1 MVKRIAVAAA
11 VLAAV
16 ALILWGSLR
25 SSDGKGPLVTVEKV
39 ARRDVVARV
48 KASGEINPRQK
59 VEIQSKV
66 IGEIVALPVREGD
79 AVKAGQVVAEV
90 EKDLYLAARDQA
102 RAALEQARVN
112 LERSRAELANEEL
125 NLARVTELRGE
136 GVLSQDAFDRAKLA
150 RDAAAIGVRAQQ
162 EAIRQAESAHQRA
175 IDDLARTTIRA
186 PMDGIVTALNVEKG
200 ETAVMGTMNFAGSV
214 LMVIGD
220 LSAILAEVEVAESEV
235 VALALGQSAVVRV
248 DALPDTPLAGRV
260 VEIGSSG
267 VKTGDVVK
275 FRVKVALDQ
284 PDPRVRPGMTAKVE
298 IITKTAPGAIAVAQQ
313 AVQTRWLDDK
323 GKEAQRREG
332 DTSQRE
338 VSAVYAL
345 AGGKAGRREVK
356 AGVHDELW
364 VEVTEG
370 LAEGDEI
377 ITGPYR
383 TLRALKDGDAVRRE
397 KPAKKK
403 DKDSEKEP

>member
-1 MVKRIAVAAA
+1 MAKRIAVVAA

-16 ALILWGSLR
+16 ALILWASLR
-25 SSDGKGPLVTVEKV
+25 PSEGKGPAVTLEKV
-39 ARRDVVARV
+39 GRRDVVARV
-48 KASGEINPRQK
+48 KASGEINPKQK

-66 IGEIVALPVREGD
+66 IGEVVALPVREGD
-79 AVKAGQVVAEV
+79 DVRAGQVVV
-90 EKDLYLAARDQA
+90 EIEKQLYVAARDQA

-112 LERSRAELANEEL
+112 LERSRADLANEEL
-125 NLARVTELRGE
+125 NFARVTQLQGE

-150 RDAAAIGVRAQQ
+150 RDAASIGVRAQQ
-162 EAIRQAESAHQRA
+162 QAIRQAESAHQRA
-175 IDDLARTTIRA
+175 IDDLERTTIRA
-186 PMDGIVTALNVEKG
+186 PMDGTVTALNVEKG

-220 LSAILAEVEVAESEV
+220 LSEILAEVEVAESEV
-235 VALALGQSAVVRV
+235 VALALGQTAVVRV

-260 VEIGSSG
+260 AEIGSSG

-275 FRVKVALDQ
+275 FRVKVALDR

-298 IITKTAPGAIAVAQQ
+298 ITTKTAGGAVAVPQQ

-323 GKEAQRREG
+323 GKEVQRREG

-338 VSAVYAL
+338 LSAVYL
-345 AGGKAGRREVK
+345 LVGGKAARREVK
-356 AGVHDELW
+356 TGVHDELW
-364 VEVTEG
+364 VEVSEG

-383 TLRALKDGDAVRRE
+383 TLRTLKDGDPVRRE

-403 DKDSEKEP
+403 DRDGEKEP

>member
-1 MVKRIAVAAA
+1 MAKRIAVVAA

-16 ALILWGSLR
+16 ALILWASLR
-25 SSDGKGPLVTVEKV
+25 PSEGKGPAVTLEKV
-39 ARRDVVARV
+39 GRRDVVARV
-48 KASGEINPRQK
+48 KASGEINPKQK

-66 IGEIVALPVREGD
+66 IGEVVALPVREGD
-79 AVKAGQVVAEV
+79 EVRAGQVVV
-90 EKDLYLAARDQA
+90 EIEKQLYVAARDQA

-112 LERSRAELANEEL
+112 LERSRADLANEEL
-125 NLARVTELRGE
+125 NFARVTQLQGE

-150 RDAAAIGVRAQQ
+150 RDAASIGVRAQQ
-162 EAIRQAESAHQRA
+162 QAIRQAESAHQRA
-175 IDDLARTTIRA
+175 IDDLERTTIRA
-186 PMDGIVTALNVEKG
+186 PMDGTVTALNVEKG

-220 LSAILAEVEVAESEV
+220 LSEILAEVEVAESEV
-235 VALALGQSAVVRV
+235 VALALGQTAVVRV

-260 VEIGSSG
+260 AEIGSSG

-275 FRVKVALDQ
+275 FRVKVALDR

-298 IITKTAPGAIAVAQQ
+298 ITTRTAGGAVAVPQQ

-323 GKEAQRREG
+323 GKEVQRREG

-338 VSAVYAL
+338 LSAVYL
-345 AGGKAGRREVK
+345 LVGGKAERREVK
-356 AGVHDELW
+356 TGVHDELW
-364 VEVTEG
+364 VEVSEG

-383 TLRALKDGDAVRRE
+383 TLRTLKDGDAVRRE

-403 DKDSEKEP
+403 DKDGEKEP

>member
-1 MVKRIAVAAA
+1 MAKRIAVVAA

-16 ALILWGSLR
+16 ALILWASLR
-25 SSDGKGPLVTVEKV
+25 PSEGKGPAVTLEKV
-39 ARRDVVARV
+39 GRRDVVARV
-48 KASGEINPRQK
+48 KASGEINPKQK

-66 IGEIVALPVREGD
+66 IGEVVALPVREGD
-79 AVKAGQVVAEV
+79 EVRAGQVVV
-90 EKDLYLAARDQA
+90 EIEKQLYVAARDQA

-112 LERSRAELANEEL
+112 LERSRADLANEEL
-125 NLARVTELRGE
+125 NFARVTQLQGE

-162 EAIRQAESAHQRA
+162 QAIRQAESAHQRA
-175 IDDLARTTIRA
+175 IDDLERTTIRA
-186 PMDGIVTALNVEKG
+186 PMDGTVTALNVEKG

-220 LSAILAEVEVAESEV
+220 LSEILAEVEVAESEV
-235 VALALGQSAVVRV
+235 VALALGQTAVVRV

-260 VEIGSSG
+260 AEIGSSG

-275 FRVKVALDQ
+275 FRVKVALDR

-298 IITKTAPGAIAVAQQ
+298 ITTKTAGGAVAVPQQ
-313 AVQTRWLDDK
+313 AVQARWLDDK
-323 GKEAQRREG
+323 GKEVQRREG

-338 VSAVYAL
+338 LSAVYL
-345 AGGKAGRREVK
+345 LVGGKAERREVK
-356 AGVHDELW
+356 TGVHDELW
-364 VEVTEG
+364 VEVSEG

-383 TLRALKDGDAVRRE
+383 TLRTLKDGDPVRRE

-403 DKDSEKEP
+403 DKNGEKEP

>member
-1 MVKRIAVAAA
+1 MVKRVAIAAA
-11 VLAAV
+11 VIVAV
-16 ALILWGSLR
+16 ALILWASLR
-25 SSDGKGPLVTVEKV
+25 PSEGKGPAVTVEKV

-66 IGEIVALPVREGD
+66 IGEVVALPVREGD
-79 AVKAGQVVAEV
+79 AVKAGQVVV
-90 EKDLYLAARDQA
+90 EIEKQLYVAARDQA
-102 RAALEQARVN
+102 RAALDQARVN
-112 LERSRAELANEEL
+112 LERSRAEVANEEL
-125 NLARVTELRGE
+125 NFARVTQLQGE

-162 EAIRQAESAHQRA
+162 EAIRQAESAYQRA
-175 IDDLARTTIRA
+175 IDDLERTTIRA
-186 PMDGIVTALNVEKG
+186 PMDGTVTALNVEKG

-220 LSAILAEVEVAESEV
+220 LSEILAEVEVAESEV
-235 VALALGQSAVVRV
+235 VALALGQTAVVRV

-260 VEIGSSG
+260 AEIGSSG

-275 FRVKVALDQ
+275 FRVKGALDR

-298 IITKTAPGAIAVAQQ
+298 ITTRTAGQAVAVPQQ
-313 AVQTRWLDDK
+313 AVQTRWLDEK
-323 GKEAQRREG
+323 GKEVQRREG

-338 VSAVYAL
+338 LSAVYVL
-345 AGGKAGRREVK
+345 VGGKAARREVK
-356 AGVHDELW
+356 TGVHDELW
-364 VEVTEG
+364 VEVSEG

-383 TLRALKDGDAVRRE
+383 TLRTLKDGDPVRRE

-403 DKDSEKEP
+403 DKDGEKEP

>member
-1 MVKRIAVAAA
+1 MAKRIAVVAA

-16 ALILWGSLR
+16 ALILWASLR
-25 SSDGKGPLVTVEKV
+25 PSEGKGPAVTLEKV
-39 ARRDVVARV
+39 GRRDVVARV
-48 KASGEINPRQK
+48 KASGEINPKQK

-66 IGEIVALPVREGD
+66 IGEVVALPVREGD
-79 AVKAGQVVAEV
+79 EVRAGQVVV
-90 EKDLYLAARDQA
+90 EIEKQLYVAARDQA

-112 LERSRAELANEEL
+112 LERSRADLANEEL
-125 NLARVTELRGE
+125 NFARVTQLQGE

-162 EAIRQAESAHQRA
+162 QAIRQAESAHQRA
-175 IDDLARTTIRA
+175 IDDLERTTIRA
-186 PMDGIVTALNVEKG
+186 PMDGTVTALNVEKG

-220 LSAILAEVEVAESEV
+220 LSEILAEVEVAESEV
-235 VALALGQSAVVRV
+235 VALALDQTAVVRV

-260 VEIGSSG
+260 AEIGSSG

-275 FRVKVALDQ
+275 FRVKVALDR

-298 IITKTAPGAIAVAQQ
+298 ITTRTAGGAVAVPQQ

-323 GKEAQRREG
+323 GKEVQRREG

-338 VSAVYAL
+338 LSAVYL
-345 AGGKAGRREVK
+345 LVGGKAERREVK
-356 AGVHDELW
+356 TGVHDELW
-364 VEVTEG
+364 VEVSEG

-383 TLRALKDGDAVRRE
+383 TLRTLKDGDPVRRE

-403 DKDSEKEP
+403 DKDGEKEP

>member
-1 MVKRIAVAAA
+1 MAKRIAVVAA

-16 ALILWGSLR
+16 ALILWASLR
-25 SSDGKGPLVTVEKV
+25 PSEGKGPAVTLEKV
-39 ARRDVVARV
+39 GRRDVVARV
-48 KASGEINPRQK
+48 KASGEINPKQK

-66 IGEIVALPVREGD
+66 IGEVVALPVREGD
-79 AVKAGQVVAEV
+79 QVRAGQVVV
-90 EKDLYLAARDQA
+90 EIEKQLYVAARDQA

-112 LERSRAELANEEL
+112 LERSRADLANEEL
-125 NLARVTELRGE
+125 NFARVTQLQGE

-162 EAIRQAESAHQRA
+162 QAIRQAESAHQRA
-175 IDDLARTTIRA
+175 IDDLERTTIRA
-186 PMDGIVTALNVEKG
+186 PMDGTVTALNVEKG

-220 LSAILAEVEVAESEV
+220 LSEILAEVEVAESEV

-260 VEIGSSG
+260 AEIGSSG

-275 FRVKVALDQ
+275 FRVKVALDR

-298 IITKTAPGAIAVAQQ
+298 ITTRTAGGAVAVPQQ

-323 GKEAQRREG
+323 GKEVQRREG

-338 VSAVYAL
+338 LSAVYL
-345 AGGKAGRREVK
+345 LVGGKAERREVK
-356 AGVHDELW
+356 TGVHDELW
-364 VEVTEG
+364 VEVSEG

-383 TLRALKDGDAVRRE
+383 TLRTLKDGDPVRRE

-403 DKDSEKEP
+403 DRDGEKEP

>member
-1 MVKRIAVAAA
+1 MAKRIAVVAA

-16 ALILWGSLR
+16 ALILWASLR
-25 SSDGKGPLVTVEKV
+25 PSEGKGPAVTLEKV
-39 ARRDVVARV
+39 GRRDVVARV
-48 KASGEINPRQK
+48 KASGEINPKQK

-66 IGEIVALPVREGD
+66 IGEVVALPVREGD
-79 AVKAGQVVAEV
+79 QVRAGQVVV
-90 EKDLYLAARDQA
+90 EIEKQLYVAARDQA

-112 LERSRAELANEEL
+112 LERSRADLANEEL
-125 NLARVTELRGE
+125 NFARVTQLQGE

-162 EAIRQAESAHQRA
+162 QAIRQAESAHQRA
-175 IDDLARTTIRA
+175 IDDLERTTIRA
-186 PMDGIVTALNVEKG
+186 PMDGTVTALNVEKG

-220 LSAILAEVEVAESEV
+220 LSEILAEVEVAESEV
-235 VALALGQSAVVRV
+235 VALALGQTAVVRV

-260 VEIGSSG
+260 AEIGSSG

-275 FRVKVALDQ
+275 FRVKVALDR

-298 IITKTAPGAIAVAQQ
+298 ITTKTAGGAVAVPQQ

-323 GKEAQRREG
+323 GKEVQRREG

-338 VSAVYAL
+338 LSAVYL
-345 AGGKAGRREVK
+345 LVGGKAERREVK
-356 AGVHDELW
+356 TGVHDELW
-364 VEVTEG
+364 VEVSEG

-383 TLRALKDGDAVRRE
+383 TLRTLKDGDPVRRE

-403 DKDSEKEP
+403 DKNGEKEP

>member
-1 MVKRIAVAAA
+1 MVKRIAIAAA
-11 VLAAV
+11 VIVAV
-16 ALILWGSLR
+16 ALILWASLR
-25 SSDGKGPLVTVEKV
+25 PSEGKGPAVAVEKV
-39 ARRDVVARV
+39 GRRDVVARV

-66 IGEIVALPVREGD
+66 IGEVVALPVREGD
-79 AVKAGQVVAEV
+79 AVKAGQVVV
-90 EKDLYLAARDQA
+90 EIEKQLYVAARDQA
-102 RAALEQARVN
+102 RAARDQARVN
-112 LERSRAELANEEL
+112 LERSRAEVANEEL

-136 GVLSQDAFDRAKLA
+136 GVVSQDAFDRAKLA
-150 RDAAAIGVRAQQ
+150 RDAAAIAVRAQQ
-162 EAIRQAESAHQRA
+162 EAILQAESAYQRA
-175 IDDLARTTIRA
+175 IDDLERTTIRA
-186 PMDGIVTALNVEKG
+186 PMDGTVTALNVEKG

-220 LSAILAEVEVAESEV
+220 LSEILAEVEVAESEV
-235 VALALGQSAVVRV
+235 VALALGQTAVVRV

-260 VEIGSSG
+260 AEIGSSG
-267 VKTGDVVK
+267 IKTGDVVK
-275 FRVKVALDQ
+275 FRVKVALER

-298 IITKTAPGAIAVAQQ
+298 ITTKTAPAAVAVAQQ

-323 GKEAQRREG
+323 GKEVQRREG
-332 DTSQRE
+332 DSSQRE
-338 VSAVYAL
+338 LLAAYLL
-345 AGGKAGRREVK
+345 AGGKAARREVK
-356 AGVHDELW
+356 TGVHDELW

-403 DKDSEKEP
+403 DKNGEKEP

>member
-1 MVKRIAVAAA
+1 
-11 VLAAV
+11 
-16 ALILWGSLR
+16 
-25 SSDGKGPLVTVEKV
+25 
-39 ARRDVVARV
+39 
-48 KASGEINPRQK
+48 
-59 VEIQSKV
+59 
-66 IGEIVALPVREGD
+66 
-79 AVKAGQVVAEV
+79 
-90 EKDLYLAARDQA
+90 
-102 RAALEQARVN
+102 
-112 LERSRAELANEEL
+112 
-125 NLARVTELRGE
+125 
-136 GVLSQDAFDRAKLA
+136 
-150 RDAAAIGVRAQQ
+150 
-162 EAIRQAESAHQRA
+162 
-175 IDDLARTTIRA
+175 
-186 PMDGIVTALNVEKG
+186 
-200 ETAVMGTMNFAGSV
+200 
-214 LMVIGD
+214 
-220 LSAILAEVEVAESEV
+220 
-235 VALALGQSAVVRV
+235 VVRV

-298 IITKTAPGAIAVAQQ
+298 ITTKTAPGAIAVAQQ

-323 GKEAQRREG
+323 GKEVQRREG

>member
-1 MVKRIAVAAA
+1 MAKRIAVVAA

-16 ALILWGSLR
+16 ALILWASLR
-25 SSDGKGPLVTVEKV
+25 PSEGKGPAVTLEKV
-39 ARRDVVARV
+39 GRRDVVARV
-48 KASGEINPRQK
+48 KASGEINPKQK

-66 IGEIVALPVREGD
+66 IGEVVALPVREGD
-79 AVKAGQVVAEV
+79 QVRAGQVVV
-90 EKDLYLAARDQA
+90 EIEKQLYVAARDQA

-125 NLARVTELRGE
+125 NLARVTQLQGE

-162 EAIRQAESAHQRA
+162 EAIRQAESAHRRA
-175 IDDLARTTIRA
+175 IDDLERTTIRA
-186 PMDGIVTALNVEKG
+186 PMDGTVTALNVEKG

-220 LSAILAEVEVAESEV
+220 LSEILAEVEVAESEV

-248 DALPDTPLAGRV
+248 DALPDAPLVGRV
-260 VEIGSSG
+260 AEIGSSG

-275 FRVKVALDQ
+275 FRVKVALER

-298 IITKTAPGAIAVAQQ
+298 ITTRTAQAALAVPQQ

-323 GKEAQRREG
+323 GKEVQRREG

-338 VSAVYAL
+338 LTAVYAFD
-345 AGGKAGRREVK
+345 GGKAVRREVK
-356 AGVHDELW
+356 SGVHDELW
-364 VEVTEG
+364 VEVSEG
-370 LAEGDEI
+370 LTEGDEI
-377 ITGPYR
+377 VTGPYR
-383 TLRALKDGDAVRRE
+383 TLRTLKDGDAVRRE
-397 KPAKKK
+397 KPAKKNN
-403 DKDSEKEP
+403 DGEKEP

>member
-1 MVKRIAVAAA
+1 MVKRVAIAAA
-11 VLAAV
+11 VVVAV
-16 ALILWGSLR
+16 ALILWASLR
-25 SSDGKGPLVTVEKV
+25 PSEGKGPAVTVEKV

-66 IGEIVALPVREGD
+66 IGEVVALPVREGD
-79 AVKAGQVVAEV
+79 AVKAGQVVV
-90 EKDLYLAARDQA
+90 EIEKQLYVAARDQA
-102 RAALEQARVN
+102 RAALDQARVN
-112 LERSRAELANEEL
+112 LERSRAEVANEEL
-125 NLARVTELRGE
+125 NFARVTQLQGE

-162 EAIRQAESAHQRA
+162 EAIRQAESAYQRA
-175 IDDLARTTIRA
+175 IDDLERTTIRA
-186 PMDGIVTALNVEKG
+186 PMDGTVTALNVEKG

-220 LSAILAEVEVAESEV
+220 LSEILAEVEVAESEV
-235 VALALGQSAVVRV
+235 VALAFGQTAVVRV

-260 VEIGSSG
+260 AEIGSSG
-267 VKTGDVVK
+267 IKTGDVVK
-275 FRVKVALDQ
+275 FRVKVALDR

-298 IITKTAPGAIAVAQQ
+298 ITTKTAPAALAVAQQ

-323 GKEAQRREG
+323 GKEVQRREG

-338 VSAVYAL
+338 LSAVYVL
-345 AGGKAGRREVK
+345 GGGKAGRREVK
-356 AGVHDELW
+356 TGVHDELW

-383 TLRALKDGDAVRRE
+383 TLRGLKDGDAVRRE

-403 DKDSEKEP
+403 AKDGEKEP